1 MTSDEITEFA
11 LQADAYADAMDIG
24 GKNRIGLRDEYF
36 AALVRNVALDEAIK
50 VIEEYRI
57 PVGNSVAGELACEWT
72 RDALLDIRGTIL
84 ALKVE
89 NLFNELPQI

>member
-1 MTSDEITEFA
+1 MTTLEITEFA

-36 AALVRNVALDEAIK
+36 ATLVRNAALDEAIK

-57 PVGNSVAGELACEWT
+57 PVGNSAAGELACEWT
-72 RDALLDIRGTIL
+72 LDALEDIRDSIL
-84 ALKVE
+84 ALKE
-89 NLFNELPQI
+89 KA

>member
-1 MTSDEITEFA
+1 MTTNEIIEFA

-36 AALVRNVALDEAIK
+36 AALVRSAALDEAIK
-50 VIEEYRI
+50 VIEGYRI

-72 RDALLDIRGTIL
+72 RDALEEIRDMLRAMKAKIG
-84 ALKVE
+84 E
-89 NLFNELPQI
+89 SFN

>member
-1 MTSDEITEFA
+1 MTTNEIIEFA

-36 AALVRNVALDEAIK
+36 ATLVRNAALDETIK

-57 PVGNSVAGELACEWT
+57 PVGNSAAGELACEWT
-72 RDALLDIRGTIL
+72 LDALADIRDSIL
-84 ALKVE
+84 ALKAKIGE
-89 NLFNELPQI
+89 SFN